1 MESPISLV
9 GFYHHALDL
18 PVTLSYVF
26 ILQSIT
32 CLIIVMI
39 LSDGK
44 VEATDTEKFKL
55 LVKKLPPVYVDIING
70 LGKGRV

>member
-1 MESPISLV
+1 
-9 GFYHHALDL
+9 
-18 PVTLSYVF
+18 
-26 ILQSIT
+26 
-32 CLIIVMI
+32 MI

-55 LVKKLPPVYVDIING
+55 LVKKLSPVYVDIING